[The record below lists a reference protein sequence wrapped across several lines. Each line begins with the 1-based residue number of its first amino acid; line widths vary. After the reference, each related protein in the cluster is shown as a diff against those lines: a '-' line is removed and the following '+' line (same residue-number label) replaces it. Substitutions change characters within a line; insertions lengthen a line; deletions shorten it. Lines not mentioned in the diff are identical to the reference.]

1 MYDSVYMYGMCSVF
15 KHAPPTAPPIA
26 PPPFYTSTRTVDVL
40 NVLNLNMEN
49 KARSYESPFLA
60 AIFLINNFHFI
71 HKTFTKNSQ
80 MLSLLEGVFGEVQSH
95 YEGVIQQ
102 QIHAYQRTYV
112 EWMCSIVCKISSVK
126 MYIACM

>member
-1 MYDSVYMYGMCSVF
+1 MRGLPLATCNRYDSVYMYGMCSVF
-15 KHAPPTAPPIA
+15 KPALPLPLPLPLPH
-26 PPPFYTSTRTVDVL
+26 FTSTRTVDVL

-71 HKTFTKNSQ
+71 HKTFTKNTQ

-112 EWMCSIVCKISSVK
+112 E
-126 MYIACM
+126 